1 MTNKIDENIQR
12 AYEETIASKDD
23 ITLKESMPP
32 KRIIEILKNNLKSY
46 KKEESI
52 SSNDEKAISNF
63 LDWVVENQF

>member
-1 MTNKIDENIQR
+1 MDQINENIQK
-12 AYEETIASKDD
+12 AYESIASKDA

-46 KKEESI
+46 KKEENV

>member
-1 MTNKIDENIQR
+1 MDNINETIQK
-12 AYEETIASKDD
+12 AYEDIASKDD

-46 KKEESI
+46 KKEENV